1 MQNYCKT
8 IGALAAATAMAAGN
22 ASALGYED
30 IDAEIHVGYHNRYL
44 FRGIELGDDLVDAGL
59 DVGTSIAGFDLSA
72 GAWYGSWNANSANA
86 ATAQTFDADE
96 LDLYLEASRDLGFAT
111 VAVGY
116 IYYHFPQG
124 DINAL
129 PAANPFQDAQE
140 VYVSASR
147 EIFGLDASIA
157 YFWDIETDNDGYSE
171 ISLSKSF
178 DIMPYVTLNVGA
190 DTGYLVEE
198 GDFVHTTA
206 TVGIDIEASE
216 NATISYYVAHTWAL
230 SEGGTVAGGAA
241 GDSTALYG
249 GQENEFFFGGS
260 VSVSF

>member
-22 ASALGYED
+22 ASAFTWDD
-30 IDAEIHVGYHNRYL
+30 IDAEIHVGYHTKYL

-72 GAWYGSWNANSANA
+72 GAWYGSWNSNSAIGL
-86 ATAQTFDADE
+86 TFDADE
-96 LDLYLEASRDLGFAT
+96 LDIYAEASRDLGFAT

-116 IYYHFPQG
+116 IFYHFPQG
-124 DINAL
+124 DINA
-129 PAANPFQDAQE
+129 AISPFQDAQE

-157 YFWDIETDNDGYSE
+157 YFWDIETDNDGYTE

-230 SEGGTVAGGAA
+230 SEGGTVAGGP
-241 GDSTALYG
+241 GGVSTALYG
-249 GQENEFFFGGS
+249 GQENEFFAGAS
-260 VSVSF
+260 VAVSF